1 MNTLPPGVWLF
12 VYDLVCV
19 CRAARPSLVNETS
32 SAMASLPSLLRL
44 LYKGV
49 TTHYSAV
56 SKLYVLPATKRVSCR
71 VSVVAAFSAVV

>member
-1 MNTLPPGVWLF
+1 VSGSF
-12 VYDLVCV
+12 AYDLVSV

-56 SKLYVLPATKRVSCR
+56 SKLYVLPATKRVCVVSCC
-71 VSVVAAFSAVV
+71 VFLS